1 MKKILYLIFTFALG
15 FLFAEMVRRPK
26 MKRLKEFEE
35 IEARRDAR
43 YARDEQVWQAELAAK
58 PFEQRMDWELF
69 EASLKQANYKPD
81 WDENDGEVDDA
92 VET

>member
-1 MKKILYLIFTFALG
+1 MKKLFLLVMGLLLG

-43 YARDEQVWQAELAAK
+43 YARDEQVWQAELAAM
-58 PFEQRMDWELF
+58 PFTERMDWELF
-69 EASLKQANYKPD
+69 EAALKQANYQPD
-81 WDENDGEVDDA
+81 WDENDGEDNDA
-92 VET
+92 AKT

>member
-1 MKKILYLIFTFALG
+1 MKKLLILLLTLTLG
-15 FLFAEMVRRPK
+15 FLLAEIVRRPK

-43 YARDEQVWQAELAAK
+43 YARDEQVWQAELAAM

-81 WDENDGEVDDA
+81 WDENDTEDGNA
-92 VET
+92 AQK

>member
-1 MKKILYLIFTFALG
+1 MKKLFLLVMGLLLG
-15 FLFAEMVRRPK
+15 YLFAEYLRRPN
-26 MKRLKEFEE
+26 MKRLKEFKE

-43 YARDEQVWQAELAAK
+43 YARDEQVWQTELAAM

-81 WDENDGEVDDA
+81 WDENDGEADDA
-92 VET
+92 VKT